1 MSDTT
6 LTQGRPSGGGFI
18 AVVRSNL
25 KTYTMV
31 IALLLIWL
39 LFGAMTNWLFL
50 SPRNLSNLFR
60 QMSIISFLAAGMVLV
75 IVAGNIDL
83 SVGSVTGFVSAIT
96 AYIQVNILPT
106 LLPKIFHGMVEPQL
120 GVVSTIIAVVSALLV
135 GLLVGVWQGAI
146 IAYLKVPAFIVTLG
160 GMLIFRGGVLA
171 VTMGQTIV
179 PIEEPLRLIAQGYV
193 PNTLGLIIAAIV
205 IVAIF
210 YGTIRGRVRK
220 QEYGFALP
228 KLQTDLVK
236 AGFFSALV
244 LAYVIVMNLYRGVQ
258 NPVLL
263 LAVIAVIVS
272 YTATNTRFGRYIYAL
287 GGNREA
293 TRLSGIN
300 ISKNVFLVH
309 VLIGVLCGF
318 AGLVLT
324 GYVAAGTTGGGTNY
338 ELDAI
343 ASCVIGGTSLMG
355 GEGTI
360 LGAMVG
366 SVIMASLVNGM
377 SVMNMEF
384 FWQYIIRG
392 LVLIFAVY
400 LDVASKKS
408 R

>member
-6 LTQGRPSGGGFI
+6 LSQGRPSGGGI
-18 AVVRSNL
+18 VAVIRSNL

-39 LFGAMTNWLFL
+39 LFGALTHWLFL

-83 SVGSVTGFVSAIT
+83 SVGSVTGFVSAVT
-96 AYIQVNILPT
+96 AYLQVNILPT
-106 LLPKIFHGMVEPQL
+106 VLPTIFHGMVEPQL
-120 GVVSTIIAVVSALLV
+120 GIVSTIIAVISALLV

-171 VTMGQTIV
+171 VTMGQTIT
-179 PIEEPLRLIAQGYV
+179 PIEDPLRLIAQGYV
-193 PNTLGLIIAAIV
+193 PNSIGLIIAVVV

-220 QEYGFALP
+220 QEYGFELP
-228 KLQTDLVK
+228 QLRMDLLK
-236 AGFFSALV
+236 AGIFSLLV
-244 LAYVIVMNLYRGVQ
+244 LAYVVIMNLYRGVQ

-263 LAVIAVIVS
+263 LAVIAVVVT
-272 YTATNTRFGRYIYAL
+272 YVATNTRFGRYIYAI

-309 VLIGVLCGF
+309 VLIGLLCGF
-318 AGLVLT
+318 AGIVLT

-366 SVIMASLVNGM
+366 SIIMASLVNGM